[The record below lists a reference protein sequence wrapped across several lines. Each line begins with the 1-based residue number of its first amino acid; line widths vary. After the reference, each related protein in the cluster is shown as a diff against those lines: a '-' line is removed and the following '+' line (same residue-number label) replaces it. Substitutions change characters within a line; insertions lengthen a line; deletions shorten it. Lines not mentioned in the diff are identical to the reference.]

1 MGTVDKLL
9 ERAINMI
16 EAGEIRVI
24 LEQFDG
30 NVNSFIMENNDHK
43 LIVLN
48 SCHTFEKQRKD
59 VLHEIKHLDDLLT
72 EKDIEAC
79 EYEAIQYSKIK
90 LPFQNITK

>member
-9 ERAINMI
+9 ERALNMI
-16 EAGEIRVI
+16 EAGEIRIV

-30 NVNSFIMENNDHK
+30 NVNSFIMEKNDHK

-48 SCHTFEKQRKD
+48 SCHTFEKQRED
-59 VLHEIKHLDDLLT
+59 VLHEIKHLEDLLT

-79 EYEAIQYSKIK
+79 EYEAIQYSKLR
-90 LPFQNITK
+90 LPF